1 MSGPATPRATGQV
14 HPVSPR
20 GIHGHCE
27 SIISTPQPN
36 HLQIPVILVNNQKIA
51 VNPDQSRKVL
61 FSSLLTPP
69 SIRNRFPYALPSSLL
84 PHRQMPSLTFIPGN
98 NETLLRRKGRIGEA
112 ASERGSFFSRSG
124 GGARY
129 RSLIEFPAH

>member
-1 MSGPATPRATGQV
+1 MDI
-14 HPVSPR
+14 VSQSFQPL
-20 GIHGHCE
+20 
-27 SIISTPQPN
+27 SLPN

-112 ASERGSFFSRSG
+112 ASE
-124 GGARY
+124 
-129 RSLIEFPAH
+129 